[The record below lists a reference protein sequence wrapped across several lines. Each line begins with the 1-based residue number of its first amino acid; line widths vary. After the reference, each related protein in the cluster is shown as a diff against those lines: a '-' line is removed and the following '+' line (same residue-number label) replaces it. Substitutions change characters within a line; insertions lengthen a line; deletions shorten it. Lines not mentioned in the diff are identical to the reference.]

1 MKRADILLFAFI
13 AILLVLPANRS
24 VGVNVMSRY
33 SAALRVVEAG
43 TLDLGPYAAK
53 TTDLAVADGKRYTDK
68 APGLSL
74 MLVPFVAL
82 ARLVTHDFWWGLHLA
97 RTISLSLATWLT
109 AWFWNRRLARAGL
122 SDFDRRLCVAIF
134 AIGTTAWPYFT
145 MLYGHGPS
153 ALFVFWAT
161 VFFLDYRNDDRLASL
176 VASGICYGLA
186 ICVEYPTAVM
196 GACAGVYLLTFER
209 RAHRI
214 ALFAVLGALV
224 PAAIILN
231 FNAALFGGPLT
242 FGYHLEH
249 SEFYREK
256 MSQGL
261 FGIGMPSLATAFLL
275 LLSPAKGLFFW
286 SPVAAL
292 GFAGALRAV
301 KTNRGPAL
309 FLAGMTVAYVVVLS
323 GYFEASGSACLGPR
337 HLTPLVAPLALGLAM
352 GLPSVGARFRGVA
365 LAAGMVSTLL
375 VAIGIAT
382 WPQIFEQIR
391 NPLWEF
397 SLPLLFNGVGAG
409 NTLGLPDPWASSILI
424 LSGAAVWTI
433 VGCSP
438 SVSIRNA
445 TAYATSLFIA
455 FYLGLAPSLPPTDP
469 GVLAQSWGNYWSL
482 AGDDR
487 RAVSAYE
494 QAMQIRDDPY
504 IPYYLGLAYARLGE
518 RERTEWLFET
528 LERDYPGFLSERAA
542 ERQSQ
547 AATTN
552 ATDSQTVNQI
562 R

>member
-1 MKRADILLFAFI
+1 MKRADILLFALI

-33 SAALRVVEAG
+33 AAALRVVEAG
-43 TLDLGPYAAK
+43 TLDLGPYAEK
-53 TTDLAVADGKRYTDK
+53 TTDLAMADGKAYTDK

-82 ARLVTHDFWWGLHLA
+82 VRLVTHDFWWGLHLA

-109 AWFWNRRLARAGL
+109 AFFWNRRLARSGM
-122 SDFDRRLCVAIF
+122 SDFDRRLCVAFF
-134 AIGTTAWPYFT
+134 AVGTTAWPYFT

-161 VFFLDYRNDDRLASL
+161 LFLLDYRKDDRRSSL
-176 VASGICYGLA
+176 IASGICYGLA

-196 GACAGVYLLTFER
+196 GACAGVYLLSFER
-209 RAHRI
+209 RAGRI
-214 ALFAVLGALV
+214 ALFSALGAMV
-224 PAAIILN
+224 PAVIIMG
-231 FNAALFGGPLT
+231 FNAVLFGGALT

-249 SEFYREK
+249 SDFYREK

-261 FGIGMPSLATAFLL
+261 FGIGLPSLSTAFLL
-275 LLSPAKGLFFW
+275 VLSPAKGFLFW

-292 GFAGALRAV
+292 GFAGALRPV
-301 KTNRGPAL
+301 KTQRGPAL
-309 FLAGMTVAYVVVLS
+309 FLAGMTLAYVVVLS

-337 HLTPLVAPLALGLAM
+337 HLTPLVAPLALGLAL
-352 GLPSVGARFRGVA
+352 GLPGSSARFRGVA
-365 LAAGMVSTLL
+365 LAAGAFSTLL
-375 VAIGIAT
+375 LAIGIAT

-391 NPLWEF
+391 NPLVEF
-397 SLPLLFNGVGAG
+397 SLPLLFNGAGAG
-409 NTLGLPDPWASSILI
+409 NTLALPDPWASSILL
-424 LSGAAVWTI
+424 LSGVAVWVI
-433 VGCSP
+433 VGCSH
-438 SVSIRNA
+438 SASIRNA
-445 TAYATSLFIA
+445 TAIASSAFIA
-455 FYLGLAPSLPPTDP
+455 FYLGVVPSLPATDP
-469 GVLAQSWGNYWSL
+469 GILAQSWGNYWSL
-482 AGDDR
+482 QGEDR

-494 QAMQIRDDPY
+494 KAMQLRDDPY

-518 RERTEWLFET
+518 RERTAWLFDT
-528 LERDYPGFLSERAA
+528 LERDYPGFLAERAE

-552 ATDSQTVNQI
+552 ATDSQSVNQI